1 MVGCGNNSVGVAMI
15 LTGAEMMGEL
25 GALGNGDPRPSG
37 EGGGFF

>member
-1 MVGCGNNSVGVAMI
+1 MI

-37 EGGGFF
+37 EGAFF